1 MTPPSPGGRRHV
13 ATWWDRPM
21 QVPSPGGDEDVARR
35 YAWPHTPSR
44 PWVRAVMVSSLDGA
58 VEAGGRSAGV
68 ATAADRRVFVRLRRS
83 ADVVL
88 VGAGTVR
95 AEDYRGVRTRD
106 DAAPPPVA
114 VVTASAALDP
124 SARLFTDTRT
134 PPIVLTTAAAPR
146 SRRNALAAAG
156 GDVVVLGDLGAA
168 SLLGELDRRGL
179 RRVVCEGGPRL
190 LGALFDDDA
199 VDELCLTLTP
209 VVVAGPAG
217 RIAVSD
223 EPVSRPMELAGVLEE
238 DGTLLLRYVRAPAAS
253 GVTPPN
259 G

>member
-1 MTPPSPGGRRHV
+1 
-13 ATWWDRPM
+13 M
-21 QVPSPGGDEDVARR
+21 QVPDPGGDSDVTRR
-35 YAWPHTPSR
+35 YAWPPAPSR

-58 VEAGGRSAGV
+58 VEAGGRSGGV
-68 ATAADRRVFVRLRRS
+68 ATPADRRVFVRLRRS

-95 AEDYRGVRTRD
+95 AEDYRGVRSRG
-106 DAAPPPVA
+106 DAVPPPIA

-124 SARLFTDTRT
+124 SSRLFTDTRT
-134 PPIVLTTAAAPR
+134 APIVLTTAAAPR
-146 SRRNALAAAG
+146 SRRDGLAAAG
-156 GDVVVLGDLGAA
+156 ADVVVLHDLGAA

-190 LGALFDDDA
+190 LGALLHDDA
-199 VDELCLTLTP
+199 VDELCLTLSP
-209 VVVAGPAG
+209 VLVAGAAG
-217 RIAVSD
+217 RIAVS
-223 EPVSRPMELAGVLEE
+223 EQPVTRPMELAGVLEE
-238 DGTLLLRYVRAPAAS
+238 DGTLLLRYVRPVGAS

>member
-1 MTPPSPGGRRHV
+1 ME
-13 ATWWDRPM
+13 D
-21 QVPSPGGDEDVARR
+21 DEIARR
-35 YAWPHTPSR
+35 YAWPETDR

-95 AEDYRGVRTRD
+95 AEDYRGVRAGA
-106 DAAPPPVA
+106 DAVAPPIA
-114 VVTASAALDP
+114 VVSGSAALDP
-124 SARLFTDTRT
+124 SSRLFSDTRT

-146 SRRNALAAAG
+146 SRRDAIAAAG
-156 GDVVVLGDLGAA
+156 GDVVVLDDLGAA
-168 SLLGELDRRGL
+168 SLLGELGRRGL
-179 RRVVCEGGPRL
+179 RRVACEGGPRL
-190 LGALFDDDA
+190 LGSLLDDDA
-199 VDELCLTLTP
+199 VDELCLTLSP
-209 VVVAGPAG
+209 VLVGGTAG

-223 EPVSRPMELAGVLEE
+223 APTTRVMTVASLVEE
-238 DGTLLLRYVRAPAAS
+238 DGTLLLRYVRESGAS
-253 GVTPPN
+253 GITPPN